1 MIKGDQYMVAPAA
14 AFYMR
19 TYRVLPSEVVATGP
33 KGIIV
38 RSDVLDYVEKHKL
51 EKGRSR
57 DGAAAQAKKPAE
69 AAKKPAKKEK
79 PAAGGQSGAYDP
91 AHPFK
96 QSWED

>member
-1 MIKGDQYMVAPAA
+1 MIKGDEYMVAPAA

-38 RSDVLDYVEKHKL
+38 RSDVLDFVEKHKL
-51 EKGRSR
+51 EKGRAR
-57 DGAAAQAKKPAE
+57 EGTAASGKKPAE

-79 PAAGGQSGAYDP
+79 PAAAGQSVALY
-91 AHPFK
+91 H
-96 QSWED
+96 